1 MLDKLQESIGE
12 AFTPEFQKE
21 LEETFDQKVNER
33 VQETVDSKIKELNEE
48 HEQEIKELNEQHEE
62 QISKLEEDAEDYAS
76 QEVDT
81 AAANLE
87 NKYKAEIKSMT
98 KRFKNELNE
107 HTETLIEQAEEYA
120 NVVADE
126 KVNEK
131 ETELNEKFKNELNE
145 KTENLIIQ
153 AEEYAKL
160 YADEKVNEKVKELKA
175 KFKEEL
181 NEHTEQLI
189 QQGEEYAKYV
199 REEER
204 KAINEHIN
212 KLNELAEE
220 YVDLTCKEIIEN
232 LDMYAENVINEF
244 INDYKDKLD
253 MKVNESNTNVIL
265 DMFSTLC
272 LKTGIGLKEI
282 NEAKTE
288 KDNAKKEEDADL
300 LERYNKEVNENIR
313 LRKENNNLI
322 KAGIINE
329 MKDGLT
335 ILQAQ
340 KFEKIAETIDF
351 TRDENFIN
359 KLKSIKE
366 NIQVVPA
373 EIAKKPVVKER
384 FKDRDRERVVESDDT
399 DEYYLENDTIISKKD
414 GMRKN
419 DVWNKF
425 I

>member
-33 VQETVDSKIKELNEE
+33 VQETVDTKIKELTEE

-145 KTENLIIQ
+145 KTENLITQ

-175 KFKEEL
+175 KFKDEL

-253 MKVNESNTNVIL
+253 MKINESNTNVIL

-282 NEAKTE
+282 NEAKAE

-373 EIAKKPVVKER
+373 EIAKKPTV
-384 FKDRDRERVVESDDT
+384 KDRIKDRERVVESDD
-399 DEYYLENDTIISKKD
+399 DDYYLENDTIVSKKD
-414 GMRKN
+414 GMRKI

>member
-33 VQETVDSKIKELNEE
+33 VQETVDSKIKELTEE
-48 HEQEIKELNEQHEE
+48 HEQVIKELNEQHEE

-76 QEVDT
+76 QEVDSV
-81 AAANLE
+81 AANLE

-98 KRFKNELNE
+98 KRFKNELSE
-107 HTETLIEQAEEYA
+107 HTESLIEQAEEYA
-120 NVVADE
+120 SVVADE

-131 ETELNEKFKNELNE
+131 ET
-145 KTENLIIQ
+145 
-153 AEEYAKL
+153 
-160 YADEKVNEKVKELKA
+160 ELKA

-220 YVDLTCKEIIEN
+220 YVDMTCKEIIEN

-253 MKVNESNTNVIL
+253 MKIDESNTNVIL

-282 NEAKTE
+282 NEAKAE

-373 EIAKKPVVKER
+373 EIAKKPTV
-384 FKDRDRERVVESDDT
+384 KDRIKDRERVVESDD
-399 DEYYLENDTIISKKD
+399 DDYYLENDAIVSKKD

>member
-33 VQETVDSKIKELNEE
+33 VQETVDTKIKELTEE

-145 KTENLIIQ
+145 KTENLITQ

-253 MKVNESNTNVIL
+253 MKINESNTNVIL

-282 NEAKTE
+282 NEAKAE

-373 EIAKKPVVKER
+373 EIAKKPTV
-384 FKDRDRERVVESDDT
+384 KDRIKDRERVVESDD
-399 DEYYLENDTIISKKD
+399 DDYYLENDTIVSKKD
-414 GMRKN
+414 GMRKI

>member
-33 VQETVDSKIKELNEE
+33 VQETVDSKIKELTEE
-48 HEQEIKELNEQHEE
+48 HEQEIKELTEQHEE

-76 QEVDT
+76 QEVDS

-98 KRFKNELNE
+98 KRFKNELSE
-107 HTETLIEQAEEYA
+107 HTESLIEQAEEYA
-120 NVVADE
+120 SVVADE

-145 KTENLIIQ
+145 KTENLITQ

-220 YVDLTCKEIIEN
+220 YVDMTCKEIIEN

-253 MKVNESNTNVIL
+253 MKINESNTNVIL

-282 NEAKTE
+282 NEAKAE

-373 EIAKKPVVKER
+373 EIAKKPTV
-384 FKDRDRERVVESDDT
+384 KDRIKDRERVVESDD
-399 DEYYLENDTIISKKD
+399 DDYYLENDAIVSKKD
-414 GMRKN
+414 GMRKI

>member
-48 HEQEIKELNEQHEE
+48 HEQEIKELTEQHEE

-76 QEVDT
+76 QEVDS

-107 HTETLIEQAEEYA
+107 HTESLIEQAEEYA
-120 NVVADE
+120 SVVADE

-145 KTENLIIQ
+145 KTENLITQ

-160 YADEKVNEKVKELKA
+160 YADEQVNEKVKELKA

-253 MKVNESNTNVIL
+253 MKINESNTNVIL

-282 NEAKTE
+282 NEAKAE

-373 EIAKKPVVKER
+373 EIAKKPTV
-384 FKDRDRERVVESDDT
+384 KDRIKDRERVVESDD
-399 DEYYLENDTIISKKD
+399 DDYYLENDAIVSKKD
-414 GMRKN
+414 GMRKI

>member
-33 VQETVDSKIKELNEE
+33 VQETVDSKIKELTEE

-76 QEVDT
+76 QEVDS

-107 HTETLIEQAEEYA
+107 HTESLIEQAEEYA
-120 NVVADE
+120 SVVADE

-145 KTENLIIQ
+145 KTENLITQ

-282 NEAKTE
+282 NEAKAE

-373 EIAKKPVVKER
+373 EIAKKPTV
-384 FKDRDRERVVESDDT
+384 KDRIKDRERVVESDD
-399 DEYYLENDTIISKKD
+399 DDYYLENDTIVSKKD

>member
-33 VQETVDSKIKELNEE
+33 VQETVDSKIKELTEE
-48 HEQEIKELNEQHEE
+48 HEQEIKELTEQHEE

-98 KRFKNELNE
+98 KRFKNELSE
-107 HTETLIEQAEEYA
+107 HTESLIEQAEEYA
-120 NVVADE
+120 SVVADE

-145 KTENLIIQ
+145 KTENLITQ

-253 MKVNESNTNVIL
+253 MKINESNTNVIL

-282 NEAKTE
+282 NEAKAE

-322 KAGIINE
+322 KTGIINE

-373 EIAKKPVVKER
+373 EIAKKPTV
-384 FKDRDRERVVESDDT
+384 KDRIKDRERVVESDD
-399 DEYYLENDTIISKKD
+399 DDYYLENDAIVSKKD
-414 GMRKN
+414 GMRKI

>member
-48 HEQEIKELNEQHEE
+48 HEQEIKELTEQHEE

-145 KTENLIIQ
+145 KTENLITQ

-175 KFKEEL
+175 KFKDEL

-253 MKVNESNTNVIL
+253 MKINESNTNVIL

-282 NEAKTE
+282 NEAKAE

-373 EIAKKPVVKER
+373 EIAKKPTV
-384 FKDRDRERVVESDDT
+384 KDRNKDRERVVESDD
-399 DEYYLENDTIISKKD
+399 DDYYLENDTIVSKKD
-414 GMRKN
+414 GMRKI

>member
-98 KRFKNELNE
+98 KRFKNELSE
-107 HTETLIEQAEEYA
+107 HTESLIEQAEEYA

-145 KTENLIIQ
+145 KTENLITQ

-282 NEAKTE
+282 NEAKAE

-373 EIAKKPVVKER
+373 EIAKKPTV
-384 FKDRDRERVVESDDT
+384 KDRIKDRERVVESDD
-399 DEYYLENDTIISKKD
+399 DDYYLENDTIVSKKD
-414 GMRKN
+414 GMRKI

>member
-33 VQETVDSKIKELNEE
+33 VQETVDSKIKELTEE
-48 HEQEIKELNEQHEE
+48 HEQEIKELTEQHEE

-76 QEVDT
+76 QEVDS

-98 KRFKNELNE
+98 KRFKNELSE
-107 HTETLIEQAEEYA
+107 HTESLIEQAEEYA
-120 NVVADE
+120 SVVADE

-145 KTENLIIQ
+145 KTENLITQ

-253 MKVNESNTNVIL
+253 MKINESNTNVIL

-282 NEAKTE
+282 NEAKAE

-373 EIAKKPVVKER
+373 EIAKKPTV
-384 FKDRDRERVVESDDT
+384 KDRIKDRERVVESDD
-399 DEYYLENDTIISKKD
+399 DDYYLENDTIVSKKD
-414 GMRKN
+414 GMRKI

>member
-33 VQETVDSKIKELNEE
+33 VQETVDSKIKELTEE
-48 HEQEIKELNEQHEE
+48 HEQEIKELTEQHEE

-81 AAANLE
+81 AAANIE

-98 KRFKNELNE
+98 KRFKNELSE
-107 HTETLIEQAEEYA
+107 HTESLIEQAEEYA
-120 NVVADE
+120 SVVADE

-145 KTENLIIQ
+145 KTENLITQ

-175 KFKEEL
+175 KFKNEL
-181 NEHTEQLI
+181 NEHSEQLI

-253 MKVNESNTNVIL
+253 MKINESNTNVIL

-282 NEAKTE
+282 NEAKAE

-329 MKDGLT
+329 MKEGLT

-373 EIAKKPVVKER
+373 EIAKKPTV
-384 FKDRDRERVVESDDT
+384 KDRIKDRERVVESDD
-399 DEYYLENDTIISKKD
+399 DDYYLENDTIVSKKD

>member
-33 VQETVDSKIKELNEE
+33 VQETVDSKIKELTEE

-76 QEVDT
+76 QEVDS

-98 KRFKNELNE
+98 KRFKNELSE
-107 HTETLIEQAEEYA
+107 HTESLIEQAEEYA

-145 KTENLIIQ
+145 KTENLITQ

-282 NEAKTE
+282 NEAKAE

-373 EIAKKPVVKER
+373 EIAKKPTV
-384 FKDRDRERVVESDDT
+384 KDRIKDRERVVESDD
-399 DEYYLENDTIISKKD
+399 DDYYLENDAIVSKKD
-414 GMRKN
+414 GMRKI

>member
-33 VQETVDSKIKELNEE
+33 VQETVDSKIKELTEE
-48 HEQEIKELNEQHEE
+48 HEQEIKELTEQHEE

-76 QEVDT
+76 QEVDS

-98 KRFKNELNE
+98 KRFKNELSE
-107 HTETLIEQAEEYA
+107 HTESLIEQAEEYA
-120 NVVADE
+120 SVVADE

-131 ETELNEKFKNELNE
+131 ETELNEKFKHELNE
-145 KTENLIIQ
+145 KTENLITQ

-253 MKVNESNTNVIL
+253 MKINESNTNVIL

-282 NEAKTE
+282 NEAKAE

-373 EIAKKPVVKER
+373 EIAKKPTV
-384 FKDRDRERVVESDDT
+384 KDRIKDRERVVESDD
-399 DEYYLENDTIISKKD
+399 DDYYLENDAIVSKKD
-414 GMRKN
+414 GMRKI

>member
-33 VQETVDSKIKELNEE
+33 VQETVDSKVKELTEE

-76 QEVDT
+76 QEVDS

-98 KRFKNELNE
+98 KRFKNELSE
-107 HTETLIEQAEEYA
+107 HTESLIEQAEEYA

-145 KTENLIIQ
+145 KTENLITQ

-282 NEAKTE
+282 NEAKAE

-373 EIAKKPVVKER
+373 EIAKKPTV
-384 FKDRDRERVVESDDT
+384 KDRIKDRERVVESDD
-399 DEYYLENDTIISKKD
+399 DDYYLENDAIVSKKD
-414 GMRKN
+414 GMRKI

>member
-48 HEQEIKELNEQHEE
+48 HEQEIKELTEQHEE

-145 KTENLIIQ
+145 KTENLITQ

-175 KFKEEL
+175 KFKDEL

-253 MKVNESNTNVIL
+253 MKINESNTNVIL

-282 NEAKTE
+282 NEAKAE

-373 EIAKKPVVKER
+373 EIAKKPTV
-384 FKDRDRERVVESDDT
+384 KDRIKDRERVVESDD
-399 DEYYLENDTIISKKD
+399 DDYYLENDTIVSKKD
-414 GMRKN
+414 GMRKI

>member
-33 VQETVDSKIKELNEE
+33 VQETVDSKIKELTEE

-76 QEVDT
+76 QEVDS

-107 HTETLIEQAEEYA
+107 HTESLIEQAEEYA
-120 NVVADE
+120 SVVADE

-145 KTENLIIQ
+145 KTENLITQ

-253 MKVNESNTNVIL
+253 MKINESNTNVIL

-282 NEAKTE
+282 NEAKAE

-373 EIAKKPVVKER
+373 EIAKKPTV
-384 FKDRDRERVVESDDT
+384 KDRIKDRERVVESDD
-399 DEYYLENDTIISKKD
+399 DDYYLENDTIVSKKD
-414 GMRKN
+414 GMRKI

>member
-48 HEQEIKELNEQHEE
+48 HEQEIKELTEQHEE

-98 KRFKNELNE
+98 KRFKNELSE
-107 HTETLIEQAEEYA
+107 HTESLIEQAEEYA
-120 NVVADE
+120 SVVADE

-145 KTENLIIQ
+145 KTENLITQ

-253 MKVNESNTNVIL
+253 MKINESNTNVIL

-282 NEAKTE
+282 NEAKAE

-322 KAGIINE
+322 KTGIINE

-373 EIAKKPVVKER
+373 EIAKKPTV
-384 FKDRDRERVVESDDT
+384 KDRIKDRERVVESDD
-399 DEYYLENDTIISKKD
+399 DDYYLENDAIVSKKD
-414 GMRKN
+414 GMRKI

>member
-33 VQETVDSKIKELNEE
+33 VQETVDSKIKELTEE
-48 HEQEIKELNEQHEE
+48 HEQEIKELTEQHEE

-98 KRFKNELNE
+98 KRFKNELSE
-107 HTETLIEQAEEYA
+107 HTESLIEQAEEYA
-120 NVVADE
+120 SVVADE

-145 KTENLIIQ
+145 KTENLITQ

-175 KFKEEL
+175 KFKNEL

-282 NEAKTE
+282 NEAKAE

-373 EIAKKPVVKER
+373 EIAKKPTV
-384 FKDRDRERVVESDDT
+384 KDRIKDRERVVESDD
-399 DEYYLENDTIISKKD
+399 DDYYLENDAIVSKKD
-414 GMRKN
+414 GMRKI

>member
-33 VQETVDSKIKELNEE
+33 VQETVDSKIKELTEE

-98 KRFKNELNE
+98 KRFKNELSE
-107 HTETLIEQAEEYA
+107 HTESLIEQAEEYA

-145 KTENLIIQ
+145 KTENLITQ

-253 MKVNESNTNVIL
+253 MKINESNTSVIL

-282 NEAKTE
+282 NEAKAE

-373 EIAKKPVVKER
+373 EIAKKPTV
-384 FKDRDRERVVESDDT
+384 KDRIKDRERVVESDD
-399 DEYYLENDTIISKKD
+399 DDYYLENDAIVSKKD
-414 GMRKN
+414 GMRKI

>member
-48 HEQEIKELNEQHEE
+48 HEQEIKELTEQHEE

-131 ETELNEKFKNELNE
+131 ETELKAKFQDELNE
-145 KTENLIIQ
+145 KTENLITQ

-160 YADEKVNEKVKELKA
+160 YAEEKVNEKVKELKA

-253 MKVNESNTNVIL
+253 MKINESNTNVIL

-282 NEAKTE
+282 NEAKAE

-373 EIAKKPVVKER
+373 EIAKKPTV
-384 FKDRDRERVVESDDT
+384 KDRIKDRERVVESDD
-399 DEYYLENDTIISKKD
+399 DDYYLENDTIVSKKD

>member
-33 VQETVDSKIKELNEE
+33 VQETVDSKIKELTEE
-48 HEQEIKELNEQHEE
+48 HEQEIKELTEQHEE

-98 KRFKNELNE
+98 KRFKNELSE
-107 HTETLIEQAEEYA
+107 HTESLIEQAEEYA

-145 KTENLIIQ
+145 KTENLITQ

-220 YVDLTCKEIIEN
+220 YVDMTCKEIIEN

-282 NEAKTE
+282 NEAKAE

-373 EIAKKPVVKER
+373 EIAKKPTV
-384 FKDRDRERVVESDDT
+384 KDRIKDRERVVESDD
-399 DEYYLENDTIISKKD
+399 DDYYLENDTIVSKRD
-414 GMRKN
+414 GMRKI

>member
-33 VQETVDSKIKELNEE
+33 VQETVDSKIKELTEE
-48 HEQEIKELNEQHEE
+48 HEQKIKELNEQHEE

-76 QEVDT
+76 QEVDS

-107 HTETLIEQAEEYA
+107 HTESLIEQAEEY
-120 NVVADE
+120 ADE

-145 KTENLIIQ
+145 KTENLITQ

-160 YADEKVNEKVKELKA
+160 YADEQVNEKVKELKA

-253 MKVNESNTNVIL
+253 MKINESNTNVIL

-282 NEAKTE
+282 NEAKAE

-373 EIAKKPVVKER
+373 EIAKKPTV
-384 FKDRDRERVVESDDT
+384 KDRIKDRERVVESDD
-399 DEYYLENDTIISKKD
+399 DDYYLENDAIVSKKD
-414 GMRKN
+414 GMRKI

>member
-33 VQETVDSKIKELNEE
+33 VQETVDSKIKELTEE

-76 QEVDT
+76 QEVDS

-98 KRFKNELNE
+98 KRFKNELSE
-107 HTETLIEQAEEYA
+107 HTESLIEQAEEYA
-120 NVVADE
+120 SVVADE

-145 KTENLIIQ
+145 KTENLITQ

-175 KFKEEL
+175 KFKNEL

-220 YVDLTCKEIIEN
+220 YVDMTCKEIIEN

-253 MKVNESNTNVIL
+253 MKINESNTNVIL

-282 NEAKTE
+282 NEAKAE

-373 EIAKKPVVKER
+373 EIAKKPTV
-384 FKDRDRERVVESDDT
+384 KDRIKDRERVVESDD
-399 DEYYLENDTIISKKD
+399 DDYYLENDAIVSKKD
-414 GMRKN
+414 GMRKI

>member
-33 VQETVDSKIKELNEE
+33 VQETVDSKIKELTEE
-48 HEQEIKELNEQHEE
+48 HEQEIKELTEQHEE

-76 QEVDT
+76 HEVDS

-98 KRFKNELNE
+98 KRFKNELSE
-107 HTETLIEQAEEYA
+107 HTESLIEQAEEYA
-120 NVVADE
+120 SVVADE

-145 KTENLIIQ
+145 KTENLITQ

-220 YVDLTCKEIIEN
+220 YVDMTCKEIIEN

-253 MKVNESNTNVIL
+253 MKINESNTNVIL

-282 NEAKTE
+282 NEAKAE

-373 EIAKKPVVKER
+373 EIAKKPTV
-384 FKDRDRERVVESDDT
+384 KDRIKDRERVVESDD
-399 DEYYLENDTIISKKD
+399 DDYYLENDAIVSKKD
-414 GMRKN
+414 GMRKI

>member
-33 VQETVDSKIKELNEE
+33 VQETVDSKIKELTEE
-48 HEQEIKELNEQHEE
+48 HEQKIKELNEQHEE

-76 QEVDT
+76 QEVDS

-98 KRFKNELNE
+98 KRFKNELSE
-107 HTETLIEQAEEYA
+107 HTESLIEQAEEYA
-120 NVVADE
+120 SVVADE

-145 KTENLIIQ
+145 KTENLITQ

-253 MKVNESNTNVIL
+253 MKINESNTNVIL

-282 NEAKTE
+282 NEAKAE

-351 TRDENFIN
+351 PRDENFIN

-373 EIAKKPVVKER
+373 EIAKKPTV
-384 FKDRDRERVVESDDT
+384 KDRIKDRERVVESDD
-399 DEYYLENDTIISKKD
+399 DDYYLENDAIVSKKD
-414 GMRKN
+414 GMRKI

>member
-33 VQETVDSKIKELNEE
+33 VQETVDSKIKELTEE
-48 HEQEIKELNEQHEE
+48 HEQEIKELTEQHEE

-76 QEVDT
+76 QEVDSV
-81 AAANLE
+81 AANLE

-98 KRFKNELNE
+98 KRFKNELSE
-107 HTETLIEQAEEYA
+107 HTESLIEQAEEYA
-120 NVVADE
+120 SVVADE

-145 KTENLIIQ
+145 KTENLITQ
-153 AEEYAKL
+153 ADEYAKL

-253 MKVNESNTNVIL
+253 MKIDESNTNVIL

-282 NEAKTE
+282 NEAKAE

-373 EIAKKPVVKER
+373 EIAKKPTV
-384 FKDRDRERVVESDDT
+384 KDRIKDRERVVESDD
-399 DEYYLENDTIISKKD
+399 DDYYLENDAIVSKKD

>member
-33 VQETVDSKIKELNEE
+33 VQETVDSKIKELTEE
-48 HEQEIKELNEQHEE
+48 HEQEIKELTEQHEE

-98 KRFKNELNE
+98 KRFKNELSE
-107 HTETLIEQAEEYA
+107 HTESLIEQAEEYA
-120 NVVADE
+120 SVVADE

-145 KTENLIIQ
+145 KTENLITQ

-282 NEAKTE
+282 NEAKAE

-373 EIAKKPVVKER
+373 EIAKKPTV
-384 FKDRDRERVVESDDT
+384 KDRIKDRERVVESDD
-399 DEYYLENDTIISKKD
+399 DDYYLENDTIVSKKD

>member
-33 VQETVDSKIKELNEE
+33 VQETVDSKIKELTEE
-48 HEQEIKELNEQHEE
+48 HEQEIKELTEQHEE

-98 KRFKNELNE
+98 KRFKNELSE
-107 HTETLIEQAEEYA
+107 HTESLIEQAEEYA
-120 NVVADE
+120 SVVADE

-145 KTENLIIQ
+145 KTENLITQ

-160 YADEKVNEKVKELKA
+160 YADEQVNEKVKELKA

-253 MKVNESNTNVIL
+253 MKINESNTNVIL

-282 NEAKTE
+282 NEAKAE

-373 EIAKKPVVKER
+373 EIAKKPTV
-384 FKDRDRERVVESDDT
+384 KDRIKDRERVVESDD
-399 DEYYLENDTIISKKD
+399 DDYYLENDAIVSKKD

>member
-48 HEQEIKELNEQHEE
+48 HEQEIKELTEQHEE

-98 KRFKNELNE
+98 KRFKNELSE
-107 HTETLIEQAEEYA
+107 HTESLIEQAEEYA

-145 KTENLIIQ
+145 KTENLITQ

-175 KFKEEL
+175 KFKDEL

-282 NEAKTE
+282 NEAKAE

-373 EIAKKPVVKER
+373 EIAKKPTV
-384 FKDRDRERVVESDDT
+384 KDRIKDRERVVESDD
-399 DEYYLENDTIISKKD
+399 DDYYLENDTIVSKKD

>member
-33 VQETVDSKIKELNEE
+33 VQETVDSKIKELTEE
-48 HEQEIKELNEQHEE
+48 HEQEIKELTEQHEE

-98 KRFKNELNE
+98 KRFKNELSE
-107 HTETLIEQAEEYA
+107 HTESLIEQAEEYA
-120 NVVADE
+120 SVVADE

-145 KTENLIIQ
+145 KTENLITQ

-253 MKVNESNTNVIL
+253 MKINESNTNVIL

-282 NEAKTE
+282 NEAKAE

-373 EIAKKPVVKER
+373 EIAKKPTV
-384 FKDRDRERVVESDDT
+384 KDRIKDRERVVESDD
-399 DEYYLENDTIISKKD
+399 DDYYLENDTIVSKKD

>member
-48 HEQEIKELNEQHEE
+48 HEQEIKELTEQHEE

-98 KRFKNELNE
+98 KRFKNELSE
-107 HTETLIEQAEEYA
+107 HTESLIEQAEEYA
-120 NVVADE
+120 SVVADE

-145 KTENLIIQ
+145 KTENLITQ

-282 NEAKTE
+282 NEAKAE

-322 KAGIINE
+322 KTGIINE

-373 EIAKKPVVKER
+373 EIAKKPTV
-384 FKDRDRERVVESDDT
+384 KDRIKDRERVVESDD
-399 DEYYLENDTIISKKD
+399 DDYYLENDAIVSKKD
-414 GMRKN
+414 GMRKI

>member
-48 HEQEIKELNEQHEE
+48 HEQEIKELTEQHEE

-98 KRFKNELNE
+98 KRFKNELSE
-107 HTETLIEQAEEYA
+107 HTESLIEQAEEYA
-120 NVVADE
+120 SVVADE

-145 KTENLIIQ
+145 KTENLITQ

-282 NEAKTE
+282 NEAKAE

-373 EIAKKPVVKER
+373 EIAKKPTV
-384 FKDRDRERVVESDDT
+384 KDRIKDRERVVESDD
-399 DEYYLENDTIISKKD
+399 DDYYLENDTIVSKKD
-414 GMRKN
+414 GMRKI

>member
-33 VQETVDSKIKELNEE
+33 VQETVDSKIKELTEE
-48 HEQEIKELNEQHEE
+48 HEQEIKELTEQHEE

-107 HTETLIEQAEEYA
+107 HTESLIEQAEEYA
-120 NVVADE
+120 SVVADE

-145 KTENLIIQ
+145 KTENLITQ

-253 MKVNESNTNVIL
+253 MKINESNTNVIL

-282 NEAKTE
+282 NEAKAE

-373 EIAKKPVVKER
+373 EIAKKPTV
-384 FKDRDRERVVESDDT
+384 KDRIKDRERVVESDD
-399 DEYYLENDTIISKKD
+399 DDYYLENDTIVSKKD

>member
-33 VQETVDSKIKELNEE
+33 VQETVDSKIKELTEE

-76 QEVDT
+76 QEVDS

-98 KRFKNELNE
+98 KRFKNELSE
-107 HTETLIEQAEEYA
+107 HTESLIEQAEEYA
-120 NVVADE
+120 SVVADE

-145 KTENLIIQ
+145 KTENLITQ

-160 YADEKVNEKVKELKA
+160 YADEQVNEKVKELKA

-220 YVDLTCKEIIEN
+220 YVDMTCKEIIEN

-253 MKVNESNTNVIL
+253 MKINESNTNVIL

-282 NEAKTE
+282 NEAKAE

-373 EIAKKPVVKER
+373 EIAKKPTV
-384 FKDRDRERVVESDDT
+384 KDRIKDRERVVESDD
-399 DEYYLENDTIISKKD
+399 DDYYLENDAIVSKKD
-414 GMRKN
+414 GMRKI

>member
-33 VQETVDSKIKELNEE
+33 VQETVDSKIKELTEE
-48 HEQEIKELNEQHEE
+48 HEQEIKELTEQHEE

-81 AAANLE
+81 AAANIE

-98 KRFKNELNE
+98 KRFKNELSE
-107 HTETLIEQAEEYA
+107 HTESLIEQAEEYA
-120 NVVADE
+120 SVVADE

-145 KTENLIIQ
+145 KTENLITQ

-175 KFKEEL
+175 KFKNEL

-253 MKVNESNTNVIL
+253 MKINESNTNVIL

-329 MKDGLT
+329 MKEGLT

-373 EIAKKPVVKER
+373 EIAKKPTV
-384 FKDRDRERVVESDDT
+384 KDRIKDRERVVESDD
-399 DEYYLENDTIISKKD
+399 DDYYLENDTIVSKKD

>member
-1 MLDKLQESIGE
+1 M
-12 AFTPEFQKE
+12 
-21 LEETFDQKVNER
+21 
-33 VQETVDSKIKELNEE
+33 
-48 HEQEIKELNEQHEE
+48 
-62 QISKLEEDAEDYAS
+62 
-76 QEVDT
+76 
-81 AAANLE
+81 
-87 NKYKAEIKSMT
+87 
-98 KRFKNELNE
+98 
-107 HTETLIEQAEEYA
+107 
-120 NVVADE
+120 
-126 KVNEK
+126 
-131 ETELNEKFKNELNE
+131 
-145 KTENLIIQ
+145 
-153 AEEYAKL
+153 
-160 YADEKVNEKVKELKA
+160 
-175 KFKEEL
+175 
-181 NEHTEQLI
+181 
-189 QQGEEYAKYV
+189 

-253 MKVNESNTNVIL
+253 MKINESNTNVIL

-282 NEAKTE
+282 NEAKAE

-373 EIAKKPVVKER
+373 EIAKKPTV
-384 FKDRDRERVVESDDT
+384 KDRIKDRERVVESDD
-399 DEYYLENDTIISKKD
+399 DDYYLENDAIVSKKD
-414 GMRKN
+414 GMRKI

>member
-33 VQETVDSKIKELNEE
+33 VQETVDSKIKELTEE
-48 HEQEIKELNEQHEE
+48 HEQEIKELTEQHEE

-76 QEVDT
+76 QEVDS

-98 KRFKNELNE
+98 KRFKNELSE
-107 HTETLIEQAEEYA
+107 HTESLIEQAEEYA
-120 NVVADE
+120 SVVADE

-145 KTENLIIQ
+145 KTENLITQ

-220 YVDLTCKEIIEN
+220 YVDMTCKEIIEN

-282 NEAKTE
+282 NEAKAE

-373 EIAKKPVVKER
+373 EIAKKPTV
-384 FKDRDRERVVESDDT
+384 KDRIKDRERVVESDD
-399 DEYYLENDTIISKKD
+399 DDYYLENDAIVSKKD
-414 GMRKN
+414 GMRKI

>member
-33 VQETVDSKIKELNEE
+33 VQETVDSKIKELTEE

-76 QEVDT
+76 QEVDS

-107 HTETLIEQAEEYA
+107 HTESLIEQAEEYA
-120 NVVADE
+120 SVVADE

-131 ETELNEKFKNELNE
+131 ETELNEKFNNELNE
-145 KTENLIIQ
+145 KTENLITQ

-175 KFKEEL
+175 KFKNEL

-253 MKVNESNTNVIL
+253 MKINESNTNVIL

-282 NEAKTE
+282 NEAKAE

-373 EIAKKPVVKER
+373 EIAKKPTV
-384 FKDRDRERVVESDDT
+384 KDRIKDRERVVESDD
-399 DEYYLENDTIISKKD
+399 DDYYLENDTIVSKKD

>member
-48 HEQEIKELNEQHEE
+48 HEQEIKELTEQHEE

-98 KRFKNELNE
+98 KRFKNELSE
-107 HTETLIEQAEEYA
+107 HTESLIEQAEEYA
-120 NVVADE
+120 SVVADE

-145 KTENLIIQ
+145 KTENLITQ

-282 NEAKTE
+282 NEAKAE

-373 EIAKKPVVKER
+373 EIAKKPTV
-384 FKDRDRERVVESDDT
+384 KDRIKDRERVVESDD
-399 DEYYLENDTIISKKD
+399 DDYYLENDAIVSKKD
-414 GMRKN
+414 GMRKI

>member
-33 VQETVDSKIKELNEE
+33 VQETVDSKIKELTEE
-48 HEQEIKELNEQHEE
+48 HEQEIKELTEQHEE

-76 QEVDT
+76 QEVDS

-98 KRFKNELNE
+98 KRFKNELSE
-107 HTETLIEQAEEYA
+107 HTESLIEQAEEYA
-120 NVVADE
+120 SVVADE

-145 KTENLIIQ
+145 KTENLITQ

-282 NEAKTE
+282 NEAKAE

-373 EIAKKPVVKER
+373 EIAKKPTV
-384 FKDRDRERVVESDDT
+384 KDRIKDRERVVESDD
-399 DEYYLENDTIISKKD
+399 DDYYLENDAIVSKKD
-414 GMRKN
+414 GMRKI